1 MNNSQSFV
9 LCIIG
14 SLYFLLICLTCR
26 LLLLCKKYL
35 TEDQREQAAFR
46 QKPRPK
52 APATNEVLGLAMTN
66 DSSTSDWSDEIS
78 RIDKEQKNGD
88 GFKKPDVFTIA

>member
-1 MNNSQSFV
+1 MNHSQSFV

-46 QKPRPK
+46 KKPRPK
-52 APATNEVLGLAMTN
+52 APATNEVLGLAITN

-88 GFKKPDVFTIA
+88 VFTIA

>member
-1 MNNSQSFV
+1 MSVQYLQSQLKRKFSSYLF
-9 LCIIG
+9 
-14 SLYFLLICLTCR
+14 T
-26 LLLLCKKYL
+26 LCKKYL
-35 TEDQREQAAFR
+35 KEDQREQAAFR

-78 RIDKEQKNGD
+78 RIDKEHQNGE